1 MKKAMVFFC
10 FVLAVA
16 LLVNADASAGQFT
29 TVPSVPNGG
38 EVAFTSSP
46 KNYGNAME
54 MHVYEWPSTT
64 VTDNYR
70 CRIVSNS
77 TGRALRLRLIG
88 VDGSIINFC
97 ITPVN
102 GTCATPIVS
111 LLPNLKFHCTVSSGN
126 PFPVTSSALYR
137 VAIGRP

>member
-1 MKKAMVFFC
+1 MKQAIFFFGIVLA
-10 FVLAVA
+10 FVLMVTGDA
-16 LLVNADASAGQFT
+16 LAGQFT

-38 EVAFTSSP
+38 EVSFYASP

-54 MHVYEWPSTT
+54 MHVYEFPSTT
-64 VTDNYR
+64 VADNYR

-77 TGRALRLRLIG
+77 TGRALRLKLIG
-88 VDGSIINFC
+88 VDGTIINSC

-102 GTCATPIVS
+102 GICATPIVG

-126 PFPVTSSALYR
+126 PFPVSSSALYR
-137 VAIGRP
+137 IAIGRP